1 LPLQLLKRRAGGKN
15 KFSMFDDSDSDEEA
29 PPAKRTRTQAQTASA
44 LPSQVPNT
52 GTSTSEPMEVDRG
65 IVSILEPARNYQMVH
80 QILMVDNFRQQA
92 RCNQETA

>member
-1 LPLQLLKRRAGGKN
+1 
-15 KFSMFDDSDSDEEA
+15 MFDDSDSDEEA

-65 IVSILEPARNYQMVH
+65 IVSVLISAQNYQIIH
-80 QILMVDNFRQQA
+80 QIFMVDNFRQ
-92 RCNQETA
+92 